1 MEKLRITVDD
11 LQVQS
16 FATTAP
22 DAQQRGTVD
31 GHDGPSDRDVCD
43 TAYAWWETCATWGF
57 ETCDMCTDGPTA
69 ACSVDL
75 RPSGC

>member
-1 MEKLRITVDD
+1 MKKMRFAVGD

-22 DAQQRGTVD
+22 EARQRGTVRAH
-31 GHDGPSDRDVCD
+31 GGPTIGDACPTWYFDEGCD
-43 TAYAWWETCATWGF
+43 TWG
-57 ETCDMCTDGPTA
+57 CSNDCTDGPTA
-69 ACSVDL
+69 ACSVDP